1 MKHKMLAI
9 LLCLA
14 MGAFLLAGPALAE
27 EEPEEDILSERMF
40 QLAKDGGYVEEWYPD
55 QKTCLVNVGG
65 ADNLYYRIENV
76 KGETLLEGCGDLW
89 RTDRGY
95 ARIGY
100 YLPGTMEAVGNAYGA
115 MNDPTSV
122 DAYAELYD
130 LGGNLVEQTRLSGGY
145 SDWFMTCDGLY
156 PRSYDYYIDTNALY
170 AEGGYTFASDEV
182 SVEHTEGGFIVTDAE
197 GEELG
202 QLFIPEAETL
212 APFLT
217 GDLLGFYK
225 EESYGY
231 SIVRW
236 YYLDI

>member
-1 MKHKMLAI
+1 MKRKMLAM

-14 MGAFLLAGPALAE
+14 MGACLLSVPTLAAEAE
-27 EEPEEDILSERMF
+27 EDVLSDRMF
-40 QLAKDGGYVEEWYPD
+40 QLAQSGGYVQEWYPD

-65 ADNLYYRIENV
+65 ADNLYRIETA

-89 RTDRGY
+89 RTDGGY

-100 YLPGTMEAVGNAYGA
+100 YQPGTMEAAGNVYEA

-130 LGGNLVEQTRLSGGY
+130 LSGSLVEQTKLSGGY
-145 SDWFMTCDGLY
+145 SDWSMTCGSLY
-156 PRSYDYYIDTNALY
+156 PRSYDYYIDTSALY

-182 SVEHTEGGFIVTDAE
+182 SVEPVEGGFVVAD
-197 GEELG
+197 GQGKELG
-202 QLFIPEAETL
+202 QVFIPEAETL
-212 APFLT
+212 SPFLA